1 MTRRWTLRVAACLVA
16 GTAVLTGCSEK
27 QEASSSLPSATS
39 AEPTQEELPPL
50 GPAEFPV
57 PAEARAKT
65 PDGALAFAKYYMAV
79 GGPIGQGSVPAEVL
93 LDLSTSECR
102 LCGQIARSFAD
113 DQAAGYTYRGSTSTF
128 EELGLPRLQGD
139 QAELG
144 FVFSQSAYT
153 VINSAGQEVPER
165 ASQASGDLQSGML
178 VLWSEVSSSWLVSS
192 LTVG

>member
-16 GTAVLTGCSEK
+16 GTAVLAGCSEK
-27 QEASSSLPSATS
+27 QEASSSLPTPSS

-57 PAEARAKT
+57 PADAREKT
-65 PDGALAFAKYYMAV
+65 PKGALAFARYYMAI
-79 GGPIGQGSVPAEVL
+79 GGEIGMGRAPASAL

-113 DQAAGYTYRGSTSTF
+113 DQAAGYTYRGSSNTF
-128 EELGLPRLQGD
+128 QELGPPRLRGD

-144 FVFSQSAYT
+144 FVFSQSGYT
-153 VINSAGQEVPER
+153 VVDAAGQEVPER
-165 ASQASGDLQSGML
+165 AGQPSGDLQSGML
-178 VLWSEVSSSWLVSS
+178 LTWSQASSSWLVSN